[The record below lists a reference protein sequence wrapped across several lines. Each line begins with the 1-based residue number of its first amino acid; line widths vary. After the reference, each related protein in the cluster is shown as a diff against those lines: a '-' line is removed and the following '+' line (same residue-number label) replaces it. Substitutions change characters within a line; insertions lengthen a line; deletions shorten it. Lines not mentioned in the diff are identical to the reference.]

1 MSEAQKG
8 SCAKVNGFMSLGS
21 YLIESWH
28 IGKGKVNLW
37 AYWLV
42 GIVGIGG
49 LGVWASIV
57 ISVRKWHVSDVLLS
71 LITCAIPIIVSA
83 CLDFIF
89 DQEKRRFLL
98 GFAITIAFIVVVL
111 DTVALVINHVVVI
124 AYLFALMS
132 TAIAYCMWWIANAR
146 NPKLDNACDYSTPI
160 GSLDSTVSGSEG
172 DFML

>member
-1 MSEAQKG
+1 MSEVQKV
-8 SCAKVNGFMSLGS
+8 SCAKVNGFMSLGT

-42 GIVGIGG
+42 GIAGIGG

-57 ISVRKWHVSDVLLS
+57 LAVRKWHVPDVLLS

-111 DTVALVINHVVVI
+111 DAVALVMNKVAVV
-124 AYLFALMS
+124 AYLLALVSMV
-132 TAIAYCMWWIANAR
+132 IAYCMWWIANAR

-160 GSLDSTVSGSEG
+160 GSLDGSVSGSEG
-172 DFML
+172 DFTL

>member
-1 MSEAQKG
+1 MSEVQKM
-8 SCAKVNGFMSLGS
+8 SCSKVNGFMSLGT
-21 YLIESWH
+21 YLIESWQ

-57 ISVRKWHVSDVLLS
+57 ISARNWHVPDVLLA
-71 LITCAIPIIVSA
+71 LITCAIPVIVSA

-111 DTVALVINHVVVI
+111 DAIALIINQVVVVAHLLALVS
-124 AYLFALMS
+124 M
-132 TAIAYCMWWIANAR
+132 TIAYCMWWIANAR

-160 GSLDSTVSGSEG
+160 GSLDSAVSGSEG
-172 DFML
+172 DFTL

>member
-1 MSEAQKG
+1 MSEAQEV
-8 SCAKVNGFMSLGS
+8 SCAKGNGFMSLGA
-21 YLIESWH
+21 YLMESWH

-49 LGVWASIV
+49 LGVWVSIV
-57 ISVRKWHVSDVLLS
+57 ISVRKWHVQDVMLS

-111 DTVALVINHVVVI
+111 DVVSLIISQLVVV
-124 AYLFALMS
+124 AYSLALISM
-132 TAIAYCMWWIANAR
+132 AMAYCMWWIANAR

-160 GSLDSTVSGSEG
+160 GSIDGDVSGPKG
-172 DFML
+172 GFTL